1 MSISTKI
8 SKFRILHLSGRGDLS
23 GGPIVMAKLI
33 ESLPQHDH
41 LAVYPFEGL
50 QDRLQDLPHCDSHH
64 KNLHGLNLQNLFYL
78 YRLVQANSPD
88 LIHCHGKAAG
98 LWGRMLGRWTGVPV
112 IHQFHGMHWRHY
124 PFMVQS
130 FYFFY
135 ERWFARWTNGFVFVS
150 HGELDEYEQWIDQ
163 SVPGAVIPNGVS
175 EYDDTGI
182 KRKHKLKQTLGLEP
196 EIPVIGSITRAVYQK
211 NLSRLLQIHGQLL
224 LSRPAYLLLFGVRPQ
239 ELNRYDL
246 PAGQRSFV
254 QCLFDEQ
261 NMEEKLQI
269 LDIYLSTSR
278 WEGFSLGL
286 LEAMANKIPAI
297 LSPVTGHLDLLP
309 LHPKGIRL
317 VGSNSVEEYLQIIEE
332 WLDQPA
338 LRQEAGKVAQAYVLE
353 KFKQQQTAAQ
363 MNEFYQNVFASL
375 NHLYPKVQ
383 SLPDLPN

>member
-1 MSISTKI
+1 M
-8 SKFRILHLSGRGDLS
+8 
-23 GGPIVMAKLI
+23 
-33 ESLPQHDH
+33 
-41 LAVYPFEGL
+41 
-50 QDRLQDLPHCDSHH
+50 
-64 KNLHGLNLQNLFYL
+64 
-78 YRLVQANSPD
+78 
-88 LIHCHGKAAG
+88 
-98 LWGRMLGRWTGVPV
+98 
-112 IHQFHGMHWRHY
+112 
-124 PFMVQS
+124 
-130 FYFFY
+130 
-135 ERWFARWTNGFVFVS
+135 
-150 HGELDEYEQWIDQ
+150 
-163 SVPGAVIPNGVS
+163 
-175 EYDDTGI
+175 
-182 KRKHKLKQTLGLEP
+182 KQTLGLEP

-224 LSRPAYLLLFGVRPQ
+224 SGRPAYLLLFGVRPQ

-261 NMEEKLQI
+261 NIEEKLQI

-375 NHLYPKVQ
+375 NHLYPKEQ
-383 SLPDLPN
+383 LLPDLPN